1 MLPALR
7 EGHEGEE
14 MRLVYFATEA
24 FAVPVLIKLADSKHE
39 LLAVVTHGNRSSQQS
54 SVPELS
60 IVREAGD
67 CRVPLIV
74 LEEKAPSNIA
84 EKLEELKADLGIV
97 SSFGADLPDLWRRA
111 FPAGC
116 IEVHPSLL
124 PKHRGPAPINFVI
137 QNKEKKTGVTVFR
150 VIDQPYA
157 GPILVQRETMIKPGE
172 GLAGL
177 QFRLARIACDAVD
190 AALMIL
196 EKDPHF
202 FGIAQDESEVS
213 WSPGVEGS
221 DAHKGLSGSC

>member
-1 MLPALR
+1 
-7 EGHEGEE
+7 
-14 MRLVYFATEA
+14 MRLVYFATES
-24 FAVPVLIKLADSKHE
+24 FAVPVLIKLANSKHE
-39 LLAVVTHGNRSSQQS
+39 LLAVVTQGNRRSRQS

-60 IVREAGD
+60 IVREAAD
-67 CRVPLIV
+67 RRVPLIV
-74 LEEKAPSNIA
+74 LEERAPSNIV
-84 EKLEELKADLGIV
+84 EKLADLNADLGIV
-97 SSFGADLPDLWRRA
+97 SSFGADLPDTWRRA

-116 IEVHPSLL
+116 VEVHPSLL
-124 PKHRGPAPINFVI
+124 PKHRGTAPISSVI

-157 GPILVQRETMIKPGE
+157 GPILVQRETMLKPEE
-172 GLAGL
+172 GLGGL

-190 AALMIL
+190 AALMML

-221 DAHKGLSGSC
+221 DARRCSNGYC